1 MYQSMPNIYTRCC
14 DVVCITRIA
23 MGTRHDDSM
32 CARPC
37 DHRPYRRGWGS
48 ATPRHATPRRRATL
62 DPSLPV
68 VADEAGSQ
76 MTLEKCRVL
85 TTLAEG
91 RVDGGAAM
99 RRTDVVSKEEMK
111 EAAVQ
116 ATRVVV
122 YARVRE

>member
-1 MYQSMPNIYTRCC
+1 
-14 DVVCITRIA
+14 

-32 CARPC
+32 CARV
-37 DHRPYRRGWGS
+37 RVTTGRIVEVGE
-48 ATPRHATPRRRATL
+48 APRHATPRRRATL